1 MTDSLIRAKKI
12 TMSNIYIVKM
22 NRIKGRIIVL
32 VLLHGRVSINLTM
45 LTILPQKAAV
55 KITLYI

>member
-12 TMSNIYIVKM
+12 TMYNIYTTKM
-22 NRIKGRIIVL
+22 NRIKGRIIL
-32 VLLHGRVSINLTM
+32 PVLLNGRVSINFTM
-45 LTILPQKAAV
+45 FTILSQKAAV